1 MARPATNKSIPDTM
15 MRAGSRATCSTRFGS
30 RPRLTSVE
38 APSATNVGP
47 TNAAMDF
54 DAVALSTLKT
64 PAGFLLSLLFCRS
77 VAHLPAFEKL
87 GGAHESAA
95 MLINRANDWAAER
108 GFRASSHC
116 SDP

>member
-1 MARPATNKSIPDTM
+1 M
-15 MRAGSRATCSTRFGS
+15 
-30 RPRLTSVE
+30 
-38 APSATNVGP
+38 GP

-95 MLINRANDWAAER
+95 MLINRANDLRPNVDLEHFAKR
-108 GFRASSHC
+108 LNRAGIPANRSL
-116 SDP
+116 